1 MRLLSLTVPFVS
13 RILSRAFLVVLT
25 VALFSCDKVPLT
37 APTGSTVQLT
47 VNTTRLPLNGTA
59 EITAVVTEAAGTA
72 PQNGTSVTF
81 TTTLGTIEPSE
92 ARTTNGLATATFR
105 AGSTS
110 GTARIGAVS
119 GSASAEAVEVAI
131 GGAAATGV
139 ALRAEPASVPTTGGT
154 VTLVATVIDEAG
166 NGLPGVPVTF
176 SVNFGQLSQGSV
188 ISDANGEARVTLTTN
203 RDTTVTARAGAQ
215 QATLTVTAIA
225 VPVVTIATTNVS
237 PEAGVP
243 IQFTLTPATGTNAN
257 AIRDVVIDWGD
268 GSAPQNIG
276 AVVGSTTVTHVF
288 NRAGTFTVTATATDT
303 QGLTGRSS
311 IVITVGQQGTIAA
324 TLAANPNP
332 TSISNANQ
340 LGLTTFTAT
349 TTGLAA
355 GETIRLYEWNFGDGR
370 GTQTTGNSV
379 PKFYGEA
386 GQFVARVR
394 VVTTLGREGFAEVTV
409 RVLG

>member
-1 MRLLSLTVPFVS
+1 
-13 RILSRAFLVVLT
+13 
-25 VALFSCDKVPLT
+25 
-37 APTGSTVQLT
+37 
-47 VNTTRLPLNGTA
+47 
-59 EITAVVTEAAGTA
+59 
-72 PQNGTSVTF
+72 
-81 TTTLGTIEPSE
+81 
-92 ARTTNGLATATFR
+92 
-105 AGSTS
+105 
-110 GTARIGAVS
+110 
-119 GSASAEAVEVAI
+119 
-131 GGAAATGV
+131 
-139 ALRAEPASVPTTGGT
+139 
-154 VTLVATVIDEAG
+154 
-166 NGLPGVPVTF
+166 
-176 SVNFGQLSQGSV
+176 
-188 ISDANGEARVTLTTN
+188 
-203 RDTTVTARAGAQ
+203 
-215 QATLTVTAIA
+215 
-225 VPVVTIATTNVS
+225 VTIATTNVS

-379 PKFYGEA
+379 PKFYGA
-386 GQFVARVR
+386 PGQFVARVR